1 MIGRNLPHP
10 PPNQQ
15 WHDIYDHCHNC
26 KQVHVKNEMVEIAI
40 NKRLCVEC
48 ATKHIHEQ
56 DRTIAKWQE
65 CGDRIMEA
73 LFGKAAPLSDSDVI
87 ALIRHREEANDT
99 AIKGLAKHVVDLNS
113 REGYLVKL
121 IIRAYNCKEW
131 CECLDT
137 LEPVVKEKESNDAK

>member
-26 KQVHVKNEMVEIAI
+26 KQVHVKNEMVEIAT

-48 ATKHIHEQ
+48 AT
-56 DRTIAKWQE
+56 
-65 CGDRIMEA
+65 
-73 LFGKAAPLSDSDVI
+73 
-87 ALIRHREEANDT
+87 
-99 AIKGLAKHVVDLNS
+99 KHVVDLNS

-121 IIRAYNCKEW
+121 INRAYNCKEW